1 MDNGRP
7 APDMITLAMKQF
19 NIEDSQLV
27 LKAGDS
33 GIDIEE
39 GQNAE
44 CGLVVGVLSG
54 AQNEQ
59 QLAKYQPDA
68 ILDKLTDLHELI

>member
-7 APDMITLAMKQF
+7 APDMIIYAMQQF
-19 NIEDSQLV
+19 GVTDSQQV

-39 GQNAE
+39 GKNAD
-44 CGLVVGVLSG
+44 CGLVIGVLSG
-54 AQNEQ
+54 AQNQ
-59 QLAKYQPDA
+59 HQIAKYKPDVV
-68 ILDKLTDLHELI
+68 LDKLTDLNQLL